1 VATIRYAFEHPYY
14 PVAGAGFQ
22 PALPVQLILG
32 ERNAR
37 VTGILDSASAVTVF
51 NAEVAELLGID
62 RLESGDA
69 MFAKTQAG
77 TVQLFLFDVEL
88 AFLLSEAVVQRVPA
102 RVGFLPSPRARNI
115 LGRNIAFSHFQIGFR
130 ERLGRVYVQPE
141 D

>member
-1 VATIRYAFEHPYY
+1 VATIRYAFEHSYY

-32 ERNAR
+32 DRTAR
-37 VTGILDSASAVTVF
+37 VTGVLDSGSAVTVF
-51 NAEVAELLGID
+51 NAEVGELLGID
-62 RLESGDA
+62 DLQAGDT

-88 AFLLSEAVVQRVPA
+88 AFLLSEAVVQRFPA

-115 LGRNIAFSHFQIGFR
+115 LGRNIVFAHYQIGFR